1 MSSLFKSEVEYF
13 ESIVHNCEIVFD
25 VGVGVNDLTNQAD
38 SYYMGFKELEAHY
51 FEPENKAFEILK
63 KSKISNKKFQLNK
76 VGLSDE
82 NNFLP
87 LYAEMSLYDRKMSG
101 LIHQELCPVITGLQ
115 YCKENNIRK
124 IDFLKIDVEGLETKV
139 LKGFGDFL
147 INVRYIQFEYG
158 IGLRDAGSNL
168 SEIIEILTNF
178 NFSGFKINNER
189 ELSNRVDFWEY
200 CNIMCENQNF
210 SHN

>member
-1 MSSLFKSEVEYF
+1 MSSLFKSEIEYF
-13 ESIVHNCEIVFD
+13 DSIVHNCEIVFD
-25 VGVGVNDLTNQAD
+25 VGVGVNPQTGQAD
-38 SYYMGFKELEAHY
+38 SYYMGFKELEVHY
-51 FEPENKAFEILK
+51 FEPENKAFEILQ
-63 KSKISNKKFQLNK
+63 KSKIYNNKFHLNK
-76 VGLSDE
+76 VGLTDE
-82 NNFLP
+82 HNFLS
-87 LYAEMSLYDRKMSG
+87 LYVEGSLYDRRMSG
-101 LIHQELCPVITGLQ
+101 QILQESCPVITGLQ

-139 LKGFGDFL
+139 LKGFSDFL

-189 ELSNRVDFWEY
+189 ELSDRADFWEY

-210 SHN
+210 SQN